1 MKKSG
6 LIISLLIMWAL
17 LGLGPLGPAQQPS
30 LAQTQGQ
37 APAVPAQVQAP
48 AVLAPDTF
56 ANLAKQVSG
65 AVVNISAE
73 KIVKNQ
79 MQEMFGQGTKRPK
92 QGPGPG
98 PAPEMPFGPEGP
110 FRDFRDFF
118 DKFFGD
124 MPKSYKARSLGSGF
138 IIDPKGY
145 VVTNNHVVDGAD
157 KIKII
162 LVGGKEY
169 QATIKGRDPKTDLAL
184 IQIVKPPADLPFL
197 KMGDSDAIQVGDWVL
212 AVGNPFGLGHT
223 VTQGIISAKGRVI
236 GAGPY
241 DNFLQTDA
249 SINPGNSGGPLL
261 NLKGEVIGINTAIL
275 ASGQGIGFA
284 TPSTIAKSVIP
295 QLESKGKV
303 VRGMIGV
310 QVQNVTPEL
319 AKSFGLPEARGA
331 LVAEVNPDS
340 PAQKAGIH
348 QGDIIVEFNDHPIN
362 EMNEL
367 PRMVA
372 GLAPGSKATLKV
384 LRDGKE
390 KTLNLTIVELTDER
404 QAQAK
409 EEGAAEKT
417 PLGLEVQNLTPAL
430 VQQFRLRD
438 NKGVVVVQVESGSP
452 AADANIRPGDLIL
465 EVNGVVVGTVKEYR
479 EAVAKVKKDA
489 VARFLIKRADRTLY
503 LTVENPK

>member
-1 MKKSG
+1 MKKSR
-6 LIISLLIMWAL
+6 LIISLLVIWAL
-17 LGLGPLGPAQQPS
+17 LGLGPLGPAPQPL
-30 LAQTQGQ
+30 LAQTQAQ
-37 APAVPAQVQAP
+37 APAVPAQTQAP

-79 MQEMFGQGTKRPK
+79 MQEMYGQGTKRPK
-92 QGPGPG
+92 QGP
-98 PAPEMPFGPEGP
+98 APEMPFGPDGN

-118 DKFFGD
+118 DKFFGE

-145 VVTNNHVVDGAD
+145 VVTNNHVVEGAD
-157 KIKII
+157 KIKVI

-169 QATIKGRDPKTDLAL
+169 QATVKGRDPKTDLAL
-184 IQIVKPPADLPFL
+184 IQIVNPPAELPFL
-197 KMGDSDAIQVGDWVL
+197 KMGDSDAIQVGDWVM

-284 TPSTIAKSVIP
+284 TPSATAKSVIP

-319 AKSFGLPEARGA
+319 AKSFGMAEARGA

-340 PAQKAGIH
+340 PAAKAGIH
-348 QGDIIVEFNDHPIN
+348 QGDIIIDFNDQPIH

-372 GLAPGSKATLKV
+372 SLAPGSKASLKV
-384 LRDGKE
+384 LREGKE
-390 KTLNLTIVELTDER
+390 KTLNLTIVELSDEK

-409 EEGAAEKT
+409 EEGTAEKT
-417 PLGLEVQNLTPAL
+417 ALGLEVQNLTPAL
-430 VQQFRLRD
+430 AQQFRLRD
-438 NKGVVVVQVESGSP
+438 NKGVVVVQVDSGSP
-452 AADANIRPGDLIL
+452 AADANMRPGDLIL
-465 EVNGVVVGTVKEYR
+465 EVNGAAVGSVKEYQ

-489 VARFLIKRADRTLY
+489 VARFLIKRAGRTLY

>member
-1 MKKSG
+1 MKKSH
-6 LIISLLIMWAL
+6 LIISLLVVWAL
-17 LGLGPLGPAQQPS
+17 LGLGPVGPAPQPS
-30 LAQTQGQ
+30 LAQTQ
-37 APAVPAQVQAP
+37 APAPAP
-48 AVLAPDTF
+48 ASLAPDTF

-79 MQEMFGQGTKRPK
+79 MQEMLGQGTKRPK
-92 QGPGPG
+92 QGPG

-110 FRDFRDFF
+110 FRDFREFF
-118 DKFFGD
+118 DKFFGE

-145 VVTNNHVVDGAD
+145 VVTNNHVVEGAD

-169 QATIKGRDPKTDLAL
+169 QATVKGRDPKTDLAL
-184 IQIVKPPADLPFL
+184 IQIVNPPAELSFL
-197 KMGDSDAIQVGDWVL
+197 KLGDSDAIQVGDWVM

-261 NLKGEVIGINTAIL
+261 NLKGEVIGINTAII

-284 TPSTIAKSVIP
+284 TPSNIAKSIIP

-310 QVQNVTPEL
+310 QVQNVTPDL
-319 AKSFGLPEARGA
+319 AKSFGMSEPKGA
-331 LVAEVNPDS
+331 LVAQVNPDT
-340 PAQKAGIH
+340 PAAKAGIER
-348 QGDIIVEFNDHPIN
+348 GDIIIEFNGHPIH

-372 GLAPGSKATLKV
+372 DMAPGSKAPLKL
-384 LRDGKE
+384 LREGKE
-390 KTLNLTIVELTDER
+390 KTVNLTIAELTDEQ

-417 PLGLEVQNLTPAL
+417 PLGLEVQNLTPTLA
-430 VQQFRLRD
+430 QQFGLRD
-438 NKGVVVVQVESGSP
+438 NKGVVVVRVESGGP
-452 AADANIRPGDLIL
+452 AADAGIRAGDLIL
-465 EVNGVVVGTVKEYR
+465 EVNGEIAGTVKEYL
-479 EAVAKVKKDA
+479 EAVAKVKKDS
-489 VARFLIKRADRTLY
+489 VARFLIKRQGKTLY
-503 LTVENPK
+503 LTIENPK

>member
-1 MKKSG
+1 MKKSS
-6 LIISLLIMWAL
+6 LAISSLAVLAL
-17 LGLGPLGPAQQPS
+17 LGLGPLGPAPQPS
-30 LAQTQGQ
+30 W
-37 APAVPAQVQAP
+37 AQVQIQPPQPQAQAP

-56 ANLAKQVSG
+56 AILAKQVSG

-73 KIVKNQ
+73 KLVKNQ
-79 MQEMFGQGTKRPK
+79 MQQFLGDVPKRPK
-92 QGPGPG
+92 GG
-98 PAPEMPFGPEGP
+98 PAPEMPFGQEGP

-118 DKFFGD
+118 DKFFGE

-145 VVTNNHVVDGAD
+145 VVTNNHVVEGAD
-157 KIKII
+157 KIKVI

-184 IQIVKPPADLPFL
+184 IQIVKPPADLPFI
-197 KMGDSDAIQVGDWVL
+197 KIGDSDAMQVGDWVL
-212 AVGNPFGLGHT
+212 AVGNPFGLAHT

-284 TPSTIAKSVIP
+284 TPSNIAKSIIP

-319 AKSFGLPEARGA
+319 AKSFNLSESKGA
-331 LVAEVNPDS
+331 LVAQVNPDS
-340 PAQKAGIH
+340 PAYKAGILR
-348 QGDIIVEFNDHPIN
+348 GDIIIEFNGHPIN

-372 GLAPGSKATLKV
+372 DTAPGSKATIKV
-384 LRDGKE
+384 LREGKE
-390 KTLNLTIVELTDER
+390 KTLSLTIVELSDEQ

-417 PLGLEVQNLTPAL
+417 PLGLEVQNLNPAL
-430 VQQFRLRD
+430 AQQFRLRD
-438 NKGVVVVQVESGSP
+438 TQGVVVVQVEPGTP

-465 EVNGVVVGTVKEYR
+465 EVNGAVINTAKEYR
-479 EAVAKVKKDA
+479 EAVDKVKKDS
-489 VARFLIKRADRTLY
+489 VARFLVKRMGRTLY

>member
-1 MKKSG
+1 MKKSR
-6 LIISLLIMWAL
+6 LIISLLVIWAL
-17 LGLGPLGPAQQPS
+17 LGLGPLGPASQPS
-30 LAQTQGQ
+30 LAQTQ
-37 APAVPAQVQAP
+37 APAPTPAP
-48 AVLAPDTF
+48 APTVLAPDTF

-79 MQEMFGQGTKRPK
+79 MREMFGQGAKRPK
-92 QGPGPG
+92 QG

-138 IIDPKGY
+138 IIDAKGY
-145 VVTNNHVVDGAD
+145 VVTNNHVVEGAD

-169 QATIKGRDPKTDLAL
+169 QATVKGRDPKTDLAL
-184 IQIVKPPADLPFL
+184 IQIVKPPAELPFL
-197 KMGDSDAIQVGDWVL
+197 TLGDSDAIQVGDWVL

-284 TPSTIAKSVIP
+284 TPSAIAKSVIP

-319 AKSFGLPEARGA
+319 AKSFGMTEARGA

-340 PAQKAGIH
+340 PAAKAGIH
-348 QGDIIVEFNDHPIN
+348 QGDIIIDFNGHPIH

-372 GLAPGSKATLKV
+372 GLAPGTKATLKV

-390 KTLNLTIVELTDER
+390 KTLNLTIVELADER

-430 VQQFRLRD
+430 AQQFQLRD

-452 AADANIRPGDLIL
+452 AADAGIRPGDLIL
-465 EVNGVVVGTVKEYR
+465 EVNGAVVGAVKEYR
-479 EAVAKVKKDA
+479 EAVAKVKKDT
-489 VARFLIKRADRTLY
+489 VARFLIKRQSRTLY

>member
-1 MKKSG
+1 MNKSR
-6 LIISLLIMWAL
+6 LAISLIVVLTL
-17 LGLGPLGPAQQPS
+17 LGLGPVGPAPQPS
-30 LAQTQGQ
+30 WAQPQ
-37 APAVPAQVQAP
+37 AQPQPP

-56 ANLAKQVSG
+56 AILAKQVSG

-79 MQEMFGQGTKRPK
+79 MQQFLEKNPK
-92 QGPGPG
+92 QPKQS

-118 DKFFGD
+118 DKFFGE

-145 VVTNNHVVDGAD
+145 VVTNNHVVEGAD
-157 KIKII
+157 KIKVI

-169 QATIKGRDPKTDLAL
+169 QGTVKGRDPKTDLAL
-184 IQIVKPPADLPFL
+184 IQIVNPPADVPFL

-284 TPSTIAKSVIP
+284 TPSNIAKSNIP

-319 AKSFGLPEARGA
+319 AKSFGMSEPKGA
-331 LVAEVNPDS
+331 LVAQVNPDS
-340 PAQKAGIH
+340 PADKAGIH
-348 QGDIIVEFNDHPIN
+348 RGDIIIEFNDHPIH

-372 GLAPGSKATLKV
+372 ETAPGSKANLKV
-384 LRDGKE
+384 LREGKE
-390 KTLNLTIVELTDER
+390 KTLSLTIVELSDEK

-417 PLGLEVQNLTPAL
+417 PLGLEVQNLTPTLA
-430 VQQFRLRD
+430 QQFQLRD
-438 NKGVVVVQVESGSP
+438 TKGVVVIRVESGTP
-452 AADANIRPGDLIL
+452 AADAGIRAGDLIL
-465 EVNGVVVGTVKEYR
+465 EVNSVVIGTVKEYR
-479 EAVAKVKKDA
+479 EAVAKVKKDS
-489 VARFLIKRADRTLY
+489 VARFLVKRTGRTLY

>member
-1 MKKSG
+1 MKKSS
-6 LIISLLIMWAL
+6 LAISLLVILAL
-17 LGLGPLGPAQQPS
+17 LGLGPMGPAPQP
-30 LAQTQGQ
+30 G
-37 APAVPAQVQAP
+37 PRAQVQAQAP

-56 ANLAKQVSG
+56 AVLAKQVSG

-79 MQEMFGQGTKRPK
+79 MQQFMEQNNTKRPK
-92 QGPGPG
+92 QGPG
-98 PAPEMPFGPEGP
+98 PEMPFGPEGP

-118 DKFFGD
+118 DKFFGE

-145 VVTNNHVVDGAD
+145 VVTNNHVVEGAD
-157 KIKII
+157 KIKVI

-169 QATIKGRDPKTDLAL
+169 QATVKGRDTKTDLAL
-184 IQIVKPPADLPFL
+184 IQIVNPPADLTFL
-197 KMGDSDAIQVGDWVL
+197 KMGDSDAMQVGDWVL
-212 AVGNPFGLGHT
+212 AVGNPFGLAHT

-284 TPSTIAKSVIP
+284 TPSNIAKSIIP

-319 AKSFGLPEARGA
+319 AKSFGMSEAKGA
-331 LVAEVNPDS
+331 LVAQVNPDS
-340 PAQKAGIH
+340 PADKAGIH
-348 QGDIIVEFNDHPIN
+348 RGDIIIEFNGHPIH

-372 GLAPGSKATLKV
+372 DTAPGAKATLKV

-390 KTLNLTIVELTDER
+390 KTLNLTIVELTDEK
-404 QAQAK
+404 QAQGERRGGGGENPAWVSRCRISPPPWPSSFAS
-409 EEGAAEKT
+409 GITRGWWWSRLSPA
-417 PLGLEVQNLTPAL
+417 PLRLTPAC
-430 VQQFRLRD
+430 
-438 NKGVVVVQVESGSP
+438 G
-452 AADANIRPGDLIL
+452 
-465 EVNGVVVGTVKEYR
+465 R
-479 EAVAKVKKDA
+479 E
-489 VARFLIKRADRTLY
+489 T
-503 LTVENPK
+503 

>member
-1 MKKSG
+1 
-6 LIISLLIMWAL
+6 L
-17 LGLGPLGPAQQPS
+17 AQQ
-30 LAQTQGQ
+30 T
-37 APAVPAQVQAP
+37 QAP

-79 MQEMFGQGTKRPK
+79 MQQFMGEAPK
-92 QGPGPG
+92 HPKGGPS
-98 PAPEMPFGPEGP
+98 PETPFGPEGP

-118 DKFFGD
+118 DKFFGE

-145 VVTNNHVVDGAD
+145 VVTNNHVVEGAD
-157 KIKII
+157 KIKVI

-169 QATIKGRDPKTDLAL
+169 QATIIGRDPKTDLAL
-184 IQIVKPPADLPFL
+184 IQMVKPPADLPFI
-197 KMGDSDAIQVGDWVL
+197 KMGDSDAMQVGDWVL
-212 AVGNPFGLGHT
+212 AVGNPFGLAHT

-261 NLKGEVIGINTAIL
+261 NLRGEVIGINTAIL

-284 TPSTIAKSVIP
+284 TPSNIAKSIIP

-319 AKSFGLPEARGA
+319 AKSFGMSEPKGA
-331 LVAEVNPDS
+331 LVAQVNPDS
-340 PAQKAGIH
+340 PADKAGIH
-348 QGDIIVEFNDHPIN
+348 RGDIIIDFNGHPIN

-372 GLAPGSKATLKV
+372 DTAPGSKATLKI
-384 LRDGKE
+384 LREGKE
-390 KTLNLTIVELTDER
+390 KTLSLSIVELSDER
-404 QAQAK
+404 QAQGK

-417 PLGLEVQNLTPAL
+417 PLGLEVQNLNPTLA
-430 VQQFRLRD
+430 QQFRLRD
-438 NKGVVVVQVESGSP
+438 TKGVVVVQVESGTP

-465 EVNGVVVGTVKEYR
+465 EVNGVVIGTVKEYR
-479 EAVAKVKKDA
+479 EAVAKVKKDS
-489 VARFLIKRADRTLY
+489 VARFLVKRQGRTLY

>member
-1 MKKSG
+1 MKKSSLIS
-6 LIISLLIMWAL
+6 LIIVWTL
-17 LGLGPLGPAQQPS
+17 LGLGPAGPAPQPS
-30 LAQTQGQ
+30 W
-37 APAVPAQVQAP
+37 AQVQAQQP
-48 AVLAPDTF
+48 QPQAQAQTQALAVAVLAPETF

-79 MQEMFGQGTKRPK
+79 MQEMFGQTPKRPK
-92 QGPGPG
+92 EG
-98 PAPEMPFGPEGP
+98 PAPETPFGPEGP
-110 FRDFRDFF
+110 PRDFRDFF
-118 DKFFGD
+118 EKFFGE

-145 VVTNNHVVDGAD
+145 VVTNNHVVEGAD

-169 QATIKGRDPKTDLAL
+169 QATVKGRDTKTDLAL
-184 IQIVKPPADLPFL
+184 IQIVNPPAELPFL
-197 KMGDSDAIQVGDWVL
+197 KLGDSDAIQVGDWVMT
-212 AVGNPFGLGHT
+212 VGNPFGLGHT

-261 NLKGEVIGINTAIL
+261 NLKGEVIGINTAII

-284 TPSTIAKSVIP
+284 TPSNIAKSIIP
-295 QLESKGKV
+295 QIESKGKV

-310 QVQNVTPEL
+310 QVQNVTPDL
-319 AKSFGLPEARGA
+319 AKSFGMAEPKGA
-331 LVAEVNPDS
+331 LVAQVNPGT
-340 PAQKAGIH
+340 PGATAGI
-348 QGDIIVEFNDHPIN
+348 QRGDIIIEFNGHSIH

-367 PRMVA
+367 PRLVA
-372 GLAPGSKATLKV
+372 DTAPGSKASLKL
-384 LRDGKE
+384 LREGKE
-390 KTLNLTIVELTDER
+390 KTVNLTIAELTDEQ

-417 PLGLEVQNLTPAL
+417 PLGLEVQNLTPTLA
-430 VQQFRLRD
+430 QQFSLRD
-438 NKGVVVVQVESGSP
+438 NKGVVVVRVDSGGP
-452 AADANIRPGDLIL
+452 AADAGIRAGDLIL
-465 EVNGVVVGTVKEYR
+465 EVNGEVAGTVKEYL
-479 EAVAKVKKDA
+479 EAVAKVKKDS
-489 VARFLIKRADRTLY
+489 VARFLIKRQGKTLY
-503 LTVENPK
+503 LTIENPK

>member
-1 MKKSG
+1 MKKSS
-6 LIISLLIMWAL
+6 LIISLMLVWAL
-17 LGLGPLGPAQQPS
+17 LGFSPVGPAPQPS
-30 LAQTQGQ
+30 WAQEQAQ
-37 APAVPAQVQAP
+37 APS
-48 AVLAPDTF
+48 VLAPDTF
-56 ANLAKQVSG
+56 AKLAKQVSG
-65 AVVNISAE
+65 AVVNIKAE

-79 MQEMFGQGTKRPK
+79 MQEMFSQVPKRRK
-92 QGPGPG
+92 GA
-98 PAPEMPFGPEGP
+98 PAPEMPFGHEGP

-118 DKFFGD
+118 DKFFGE

-145 VVTNNHVVDGAD
+145 VVTNNHVVEGAD

-169 QATIKGRDPKTDLAL
+169 QATVKGRDPKTDLAL
-184 IQIVKPPADLPFL
+184 IQIVKPPANLPFIKL
-197 KMGDSDAIQVGDWVL
+197 GDSDAMQVGDWVL

-284 TPSTIAKSVIP
+284 TPSNIAKSVIP
-295 QLESKGKV
+295 QLETKGKV

-319 AKSFGLPEARGA
+319 AKSFGMAEPKGA
-331 LVAEVNPDS
+331 LVGQVNPNT
-340 PAQKAGIH
+340 PAAKAGIH
-348 QGDIIVEFNDHPIN
+348 RGDIIIEFNGHPIH

-367 PRMVA
+367 PRLVA
-372 GLAPGSKATLKV
+372 DTAPGSKATLKV
-384 LRDGKE
+384 LREGKE
-390 KTLNLTIVELTDER
+390 KTLHLTITELTDEK

-430 VQQFRLRD
+430 AQQFRLRD
-438 NKGVVVVQVESGSP
+438 NQGVVVIRVESGTP
-452 AADANIRPGDLIL
+452 AAEAGIRSGDMVL
-465 EVNGVVVGTVKEYR
+465 EVNGTAVATVKEFR
-479 EAVAKVKKDA
+479 SAIGKVKKGD
-489 VARFLIKRADRTLY
+489 VVRFLIKRQGHTLY
-503 LTVENPK
+503 LTMENPK

>member
-1 MKKSG
+1 MKKSS
-6 LIISLLIMWAL
+6 LIISLMVVWAL
-17 LGLGPLGPAQQPS
+17 LGFGPVGSAPQPS
-30 LAQTQGQ
+30 WAQTQ
-37 APAVPAQVQAP
+37 APS
-48 AVLAPDTF
+48 VLAPDTF

-79 MQEMFGQGTKRPK
+79 MREMFGKGTKRPK
-92 QGPGPG
+92 GSPD
-98 PAPEMPFGPEGP
+98 PEMPFGPEGP

-118 DKFFGD
+118 DKFFGE

-145 VVTNNHVVDGAD
+145 VVTNNHVVEGAD

-169 QATIKGRDPKTDLAL
+169 QATVKGRDPKTDLAL
-184 IQIVKPPADLPFL
+184 IQIVNPPADLPFL
-197 KMGDSDAIQVGDWVL
+197 KLGDSDAMQVGDWVL

-261 NLKGEVIGINTAIL
+261 SLKGEVIGINTAIL

-284 TPSTIAKSVIP
+284 TPSNIAKSVIP

-319 AKSFGLPEARGA
+319 AKSFGMSEPRGA
-331 LVAEVNPDS
+331 LVGRSQPRHTGRQS
-340 PAQKAGIH
+340 R
-348 QGDIIVEFNDHPIN
+348 HP
-362 EMNEL
+362 
-367 PRMVA
+367 
-372 GLAPGSKATLKV
+372 PGGYHH
-384 LRDGKE
+384 R
-390 KTLNLTIVELTDER
+390 I
-404 QAQAK
+404 Q
-409 EEGAAEKT
+409 
-417 PLGLEVQNLTPAL
+417 
-430 VQQFRLRD
+430 
-438 NKGVVVVQVESGSP
+438 
-452 AADANIRPGDLIL
+452 RP
-465 EVNGVVVGTVKEYR
+465 
-479 EAVAKVKKDA
+479 
-489 VARFLIKRADRTLY
+489 
-503 LTVENPK
+503 PHP

>member
-1 MKKSG
+1 MKKRS
-6 LIISLLIMWAL
+6 LTISLILVGAL
-17 LGLGPLGPAQQPS
+17 LGLGLAGSTPQPS
-30 LAQTQGQ
+30 SG
-37 APAVPAQVQAP
+37 QVQAP
-48 AVLAPDTF
+48 TYLAPDTF

-65 AVVNISAE
+65 AVVNISTE
-73 KIVKNQ
+73 KVVKNQ
-79 MQEMFGQGTKRPK
+79 MREFFGEGSRRPR
-92 QGPGPG
+92 PG
-98 PAPEMPFGPEGP
+98 MPFGPQGP

-118 DKFFGD
+118 DKFFGQ
-124 MPKSYKARSLGSGF
+124 MPKSFKTRSLGSGF

-145 VVTNNHVVDGAD
+145 VVTNNHVVEGAD
-157 KIKII
+157 KIKVI

-169 QATIKGRDPKTDLAL
+169 KATVKGRDPKTDLAL
-184 IQIVKPPADLPFL
+184 IKLVNPPADLPFL

-284 TPSTIAKSVIP
+284 TPSDIAKSIIP
-295 QLESKGKV
+295 QLREKGKV

-319 AKSFGLPEARGA
+319 AKSFGMSEPKGA
-331 LVAEVNPDS
+331 LVAEVNPGS

-348 QGDIIVEFNDHPIN
+348 RGDIIIEFNGQPIH

-367 PRMVA
+367 PRLVA
-372 GLAPGSKATLKV
+372 DTAPGSKATVKV
-384 LRDGKE
+384 LRRGKE
-390 KTLNLTIVELTDER
+390 KTLKLTIVELTDKR
-404 QAQAK
+404 QAK
-409 EEGAAEKT
+409 TTEEGAVEKT
-417 PLGLEVQNLTPAL
+417 PLGLEVQDLSPNLAR
-430 VQQFRLRD
+430 QYRLRD
-438 NKGVVVVQVESGSP
+438 NKGVVVVQVEAGGP
-452 AADANIRPGDLIL
+452 AAESGLRPGDMIL
-465 EVNGVVVGTVKEYR
+465 EVNGTVVTTVKEYR
-479 EAVAKVKKDA
+479 AAIAKLKKES
-489 VARFLIKRADRTLY
+489 VARFLIKRMGRTLY
-503 LTVENPK
+503 LTVEIPK

>member
-1 MKKSG
+1 MKKSR
-6 LIISLLIMWAL
+6 LIISLIVVWAL
-17 LGLGPLGPAQQPS
+17 LGLGPLGSAPQP
-30 LAQTQGQ
+30 LWAQTGS
-37 APAVPAQVQAP
+37 
-48 AVLAPDTF
+48 LAPDTF

-65 AVVNISAE
+65 AVVNISTE
-73 KIVKNQ
+73 KMVKNQ
-79 MQEMFGQGTKRPK
+79 MREFFGEGQQRPGPRP
-92 QGPGPG
+92 GPGPG
-98 PAPEMPFGPEGP
+98 PGPEMPFGPEGP

-118 DKFFGD
+118 DKFFGE

-138 IIDPKGY
+138 IIDAKGY
-145 VVTNNHVVDGAD
+145 VVTNNHVVEGAD

-169 QATIKGRDPKTDLAL
+169 EATVKGRDPKTDLAL

-197 KMGDSDAIQVGDWVL
+197 KLGDSDAIQVGDWVL

-284 TPSTIAKSVIP
+284 TPSNIAQSIIP
-295 QLESKGKV
+295 QLETKGKV

-319 AKSFGLPEARGA
+319 AKSFGMSEPKGA
-331 LVAEVNPDS
+331 LVAEVNPGS
-340 PAQKAGIH
+340 PAEKAGIH
-348 QGDIIVEFNDHPIN
+348 RGDIIVAFNDHPIH

-372 GLAPGSKATLKV
+372 ETAPGAKATLKV

-390 KTLNLTIVELTDER
+390 KALNLTIVELSDER

-409 EEGAAEKT
+409 EEGGAEKS
-417 PLGLEVQNLTPAL
+417 PLGLEVQNLDPNLAR
-430 VQQFRLRD
+430 QFHLRD
-438 NKGVVVVQVESGSP
+438 NKGVVVVQVEPGSP
-452 AADANIRPGDLIL
+452 AADAGLRSGDLIL
-465 EVNGVVVGTVKEYR
+465 EVNGEVVSTVKEYR
-479 EAVAKVKKDA
+479 AAAAKLKKDA
-489 VARFLIKRADRTLY
+489 VARFLVKRMGRTLY
-503 LTVENPK
+503 LTVEIPK

>member
-6 LIISLLIMWAL
+6 LIISLLVMWAL
-17 LGLGPLGPAQQPS
+17 IGLGPVGPATQPS
-30 LAQTQGQ
+30 WAQT
-37 APAVPAQVQAP
+37 PAP

-79 MQEMFGQGTKRPK
+79 MQEMFGQGPRRPK
-92 QGPGPG
+92 QPG
-98 PAPEMPFGPEGP
+98 PAPEMPFGPDGS

-118 DKFFGD
+118 DKFFGE

-145 VVTNNHVVDGAD
+145 VVTNNHVVEGAD

-169 QATIKGRDPKTDLAL
+169 QATVKGRDPKTDLAL

-197 KMGDSDAIQVGDWVL
+197 KLGDSDAIQVGDWVL

-261 NLKGEVIGINTAIL
+261 NLTGEVIGINTAIL

-284 TPSTIAKSVIP
+284 TPSNIGKSIIP

-319 AKSFGLPEARGA
+319 AKSFGMTEARGA

-340 PAQKAGIH
+340 PGAKAGIH
-348 QGDIIVEFNDHPIN
+348 QGDIIIEFNGHPIH

-367 PRMVA
+367 PRMVSDT
-372 GLAPGSKATLKV
+372 APGSKATVKV
-384 LRDGKE
+384 LREGKE

-404 QAQAK
+404 QVQAK

-430 VQQFRLRD
+430 AQQFRLRD

-452 AADANIRPGDLIL
+452 AADANMRPGDLIL
-465 EVNGVVVGTVKEYR
+465 EVNGTVIATVKEYR
-479 EAVAKVKKDA
+479 EAVAKVKKET
-489 VARFLIKRADRTLY
+489 VARFLIKRAGRTLY
-503 LTVENPK
+503 LTVEIPK